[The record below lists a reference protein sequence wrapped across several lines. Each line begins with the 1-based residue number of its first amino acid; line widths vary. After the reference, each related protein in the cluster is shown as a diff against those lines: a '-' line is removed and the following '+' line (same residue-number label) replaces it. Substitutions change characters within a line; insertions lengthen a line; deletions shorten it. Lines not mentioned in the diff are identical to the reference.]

1 MSVFQTL
8 TARFERDV
16 PVAHR
21 QNFRHL
27 YFDIGW
33 FGILNSSSIAF
44 AAIYATRL
52 GASGL
57 EIGLLNAAPALASL
71 LFALPAGQLFR
82 NQPMSR
88 VVFWAAVLHRLPYVL
103 WVLLPWLLAPA
114 GQVRMLLLLAFL
126 MSIPGTALAIS
137 FNGMFATAVP
147 VQWRGHV
154 VGIRNALYA
163 LIAVITSLVCSWLL
177 KTYAFPGNYQLV
189 FALGVVG
196 AALSTAHL
204 WFIKPQEAT
213 PQLRGNSRPIYDWAR
228 PGSMRFAPGNTG
240 AMGRRFMLAQL
251 SWRRLRRSLRTDGR
265 FRMVLF
271 LVFFFHVS
279 LYLSNPLFPV
289 FLVNEVHIPDQWYSI
304 GNGLFYVAL
313 FLGSMQLTRVVGRL
327 GNHKTLAL
335 GASLTCLYP
344 LLVSQTSG
352 VPLFLLGSMAGGFAW
367 SIAGGALVNY
377 VLDQVPD
384 ENRAPYLAWYNLAIQ
399 TAVLVGSLSAPF
411 IGNAIGLAPAL
422 ILAAAVRFLSGVL
435 VWRWG

>member
-1 MSVFQTL
+1 MSVLQTL

-16 PVAHR
+16 PLEHR

-44 AAIYATRL
+44 AAVYATRL

-82 NQPMSR
+82 GKPMSR
-88 VVFWAAVLHRLPYVL
+88 VVFWSAVVHRLPYVL
-103 WVLLPWLLAPA
+103 WVLLPWLLAPSA
-114 GQVRMLLLLAFL
+114 QVRLLLLLTFL
-126 MSIPGTALAIS
+126 MSVPGTVLAIS

-147 VQWRGHV
+147 VAWRGHV
-154 VGIRNALYA
+154 AGVRNALFA
-163 LIAVITSLVCSWLL
+163 FIAIMSSLLCSWIL
-177 KTYAFPGNYQLV
+177 KTYAFPGNYQIV

-196 AALSTAHL
+196 AVLSTIHL
-204 WFIKPQEAT
+204 WFIRPQEET
-213 PQLRGNSRPIYDWAR
+213 PQLRGNSRLTFHWAR
-228 PGSMRFAPGNTG
+228 PGSMRFGPGNTG
-240 AMGRRFMLAQL
+240 AMGRRFMWGDV
-251 SWRRLRRSLRTDGR
+251 SWRQSLQINGR
-265 FRMVLF
+265 FWIVLF
-271 LVFFFHVS
+271 LVFFFHMS
-279 LYLSNPLFPV
+279 LYLSNPLLPV
-289 FLVNEVHIPDQWYSI
+289 FLVNEVHIPDQFYSI

-313 FLGSMQLTRVVGRL
+313 FLGSTQLTRVVNRL
-327 GNHKTLAL
+327 GNHKALAV
-335 GASLTCLYP
+335 GASLSFLYP
-344 LLVSQTSG
+344 LLVSQTEG
-352 VPLFLLGSMAGGFAW
+352 ALLFWLGSMTGGFAW

-399 TAVLVGSLSAPF
+399 TAVLLGSLVSPF
-411 IGNAIGLAPAL
+411 IGEAIGLVPAL
-422 ILAAAVRFLSGVL
+422 LFASAVRFLSGVL